1 VLTRSIAGILVS
13 AFLAVGASAAG
24 PTRPLKVGAWVGGAY
39 TDPNSG
45 AFSYC
50 AAATPYKSGI
60 TFFVSVTRDY
70 QWSLAFS
77 DPNWTLNAGQ
87 TIPIELTFNGGSK
100 FNVVGTARSRDFV
113 TLPMPDNSQLIS
125 RFRAATTMT
134 AVANNNVFQFALTT
148 TSRLLP
154 ALVHCV
160 AQETGTAAKAPP
172 PAAPARATAPA
183 SNTNNPA
190 ANANNAELYTEAV
203 ELATNFI
210 LNSGLER
217 PKLLARSETPADLV
231 AHGAAW
237 RSSDAAGAVRILP
250 AQPNVKGIDVT
261 AAIIAGDAKECRG
274 KFASGRT
281 SELLE
286 RGCVS
291 RFFDLRGFRRHPHD
305 PVFRG
310 PAQTRRL
317 RPLLRR
323 VCDGGREV
331 PCEPGRGPT
340 EQLPEGGAHRRQR
353 LGPAPAAS
361 LTALEPRGRAISG
374 PAA

>member
-1 VLTRSIAGILVS
+1 MLTRSIAGILVS

-87 TIPIELTFNGGSK
+87 TIPIELTFDGGSK

-113 TLPMPDNSQLIS
+113 TVPMPDNSQLIS

-281 SELLE
+281 SELLDSE
-286 RGCVS
+286 V
-291 RFFDLRGFRRHPHD
+291 
-305 PVFRG
+305 VFRG
-310 PAQTRRL
+310 FSTCEDSSGTRMIQYFVVPRK
-317 RPLLRR
+317 R
-323 VCDGGREV
+323 GGFALFSVASAMAAERS
-331 PCEPGRGPT
+331 P
-340 EQLPEGGAHRRQR
+340 
-353 LGPAPAAS
+353 AS
-361 LTALEPRGRAISG
+361 LGEDRLNNYRKAALTAVSD
-374 PAA
+374 